1 MALLSH
7 SPKLFLLGVCHGRKD
22 KATGKNRSIGRPM
35 LQSCMHEHEHW
46 QDLSVIRLTGTEKSS
61 ETEKK
66 IQRNRLSV
74 WFLRRLRG
82 CTAARQA
89 GPYAG
94 DGGGGGG
101 RRRRRWPWWWMDG
114 QIRSVIGLD
123 WIGLCWIWIGW
134 VQSLGVER
142 SKDPSTNLGHDPHD
156 LWRCGYTNI
165 TVLVAL
171 HASLDATMLMKSC
184 HSLTHSPCCC

>member
-66 IQRNRLSV
+66 KFRETGYQYGSWGGYV
-74 WFLRRLRG
+74 AARRLVRPAPTPAMG
-82 CTAARQA
+82 EEEEEDDDD
-89 GPYAG
+89 G
-94 DGGGGGG
+94 DRDDG
-101 RRRRRWPWWWMDG
+101 WMVRSG
-114 QIRSVIGLD
+114 QWLD
-123 WIGLCWIWIGW
+123 WIGLDCVGF
-134 VQSLGVER
+134 G
-142 SKDPSTNLGHDPHD
+142 
-156 LWRCGYTNI
+156 
-165 TVLVAL
+165 LVGFRV
-171 HASLDATMLMKSC
+171 
-184 HSLTHSPCCC
+184 